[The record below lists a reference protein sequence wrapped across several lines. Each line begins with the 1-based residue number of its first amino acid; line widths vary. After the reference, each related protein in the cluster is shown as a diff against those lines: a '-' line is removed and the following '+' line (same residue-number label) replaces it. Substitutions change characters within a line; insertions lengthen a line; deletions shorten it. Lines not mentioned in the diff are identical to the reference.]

1 MAARTGTD
9 GAPRDPETGE
19 PSHSTDTDEN
29 APRPATSSDN
39 QADPLV
45 GHVVAGRYRV
55 ARLVARGGMGRIY
68 LAEQVPL
75 GRAVALK
82 VLDSR
87 TVQRDQ
93 DPEFQ
98 RRFLLEAATCA
109 RLTHP
114 NTVKVFDYG
123 RLDGFGEDTYF
134 MVMEFI
140 EGRTL
145 RQALKEERH
154 FTPVRALRVAREI
167 SRSLREAHRAGVV
180 HRDLK
185 PSNVMLVATASEG
198 EAIKVLDFGIA
209 KVLDD
214 DVGDLTA
221 AGKFLGSPRYMAPE
235 VIRHGEV
242 DHRADL
248 YALGVLLYEMLGGKP
263 PFQGEKSV
271 QTMMM
276 HVQDAPRTIRERT
289 GVEVPPEAENIAM
302 RCLQKRPADRPADTD
317 AVIVLIDAA
326 LAALGVPQS
335 PLDRPSLLGVPALD
349 DGAPLS
355 APATAAPVGPD
366 PTQRRVSGRSWLV
379 VVLAVAGVLAA
390 FLLSRGPPTDAT
402 GNTMDLEPRAPASLA
417 PTAPQASLVTAPQTL
432 PAAAPA
438 EVPTFFV
445 ITVPAGAEVL
455 DGERILGRTPLTLPA
470 RPPEGVTARRLTL
483 QLEGFAPQT
492 FEIGAVSPGT
502 IVQRELVRGRPA
514 GVARPRPAP
523 ASAPELDIRT
533 TR

>member
-1 MAARTGTD
+1 MAARTGTE

-29 APRPATSSDN
+29 APRPATPSEN
-39 QADPLV
+39 QTDPLV

-68 LAEQVPL
+68 LAEQIPL

-123 RLDGFGEDTYF
+123 RLDGVGEDTYF

-145 RQALKEERH
+145 RQALKEERR
-154 FTPVRALRVAREI
+154 FTPVRALRIAREI
-167 SRSLREAHRAGVV
+167 ARSLREAHRAGVV

-185 PSNVMLVATASEG
+185 PSNVMLVATDSEG

-214 DVGDLTA
+214 DAGDLTA

-248 YALGVLLYEMLGGKP
+248 YALGILLYEMLGGKP
-263 PFQGEKSV
+263 PFHGEKSV

-276 HVQDAPRTIRERT
+276 HVHDAPRAIRERT
-289 GVEVPPEAENIAM
+289 GVEVPAAAEHIAM
-302 RCLQKRPADRPADTD
+302 RCLEKQPADRPADTD
-317 AVIVLIDAA
+317 AVIALIDAA
-326 LAALGVPQS
+326 LAALGAPQS
-335 PLDRPSLLGVPALD
+335 PADRPSLLGVPAVD
-349 DGAPLS
+349 DGTGLSTPSPTPSIDPQAPSRRNSGKLWVI
-355 APATAAPVGPD
+355 AALACATA
-366 PTQRRVSGRSWLV
+366 
-379 VVLAVAGVLAA
+379 LAV
-390 FLLSRGPPTDAT
+390 FLLSRGGSTDTTGSSTPPPAS
-402 GNTMDLEPRAPASLA
+402 RAPASAAPSAPPSLA
-417 PTAPQASLVTAPQTL
+417 SQAVT
-432 PAAAPA
+432 AAAPA

-455 DGERILGRTPLTLPA
+455 EGERVLGRTPLALPA
-470 RPPEGVTARRLTL
+470 RPPEGVAARRLTL
-483 QLEGFAPQT
+483 TLEGFVSQT
-492 FEIGAVSPGT
+492 FEIGAVAPGT
-502 IVQRELVRGRPA
+502 IVQRELVRGRPTGA
-514 GVARPRPAP
+514 ARPRPAP
-523 ASAPELDIRT
+523 VPAPELDIRT